1 MGYDT
6 LNELIE
12 ALNELAD
19 METEDGTSVGD
30 LPVGVAYQQSWP
42 LSGYVA
48 AVTVATR
55 DSSVGPCV
63 WIAESRSDFGPFGSG
78 YAPRD
83 AWEGGIEGVD
93 FFTDDEC

>member
-19 METEDGTSVGD
+19 METADGVCVGD
-30 LPVGVAYQQSWP
+30 LPVGIAYQQSWP
-42 LSGYVA
+42 LSGA
-48 AVTVATR
+48 ISAVTVTTR

-63 WIAESRSDFGPFGSG
+63 WIAESRSDFGPFASG
-78 YAPRD
+78 YAPYD

-93 FFTDDEC
+93 YFADEY